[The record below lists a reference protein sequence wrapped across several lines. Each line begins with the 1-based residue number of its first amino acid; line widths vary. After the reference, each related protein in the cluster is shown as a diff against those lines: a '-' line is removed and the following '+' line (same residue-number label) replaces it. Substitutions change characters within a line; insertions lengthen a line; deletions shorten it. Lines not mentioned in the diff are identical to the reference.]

1 MSPLASQ
8 RASNSLL
15 TSYLYTIGYERISR
29 VEITVHGTVSN
40 LVQVSTLTSL
50 LPLMTDSDLEVEAK

>member
-15 TSYLYTIGYERISR
+15 TSYLYTISYERISQ